1 MLGTLAT
8 AVRDSRVAAERF
20 VSWVRLAIASSMAVV
35 VAFQDRDAVPY
46 PGRPGSCWP
55 LAIVYAWLAFLKTT
69 RDARR
74 GETNLWTAWVL
85 SALSG
90 IFVAAAAA
98 VTGAGHSPIIPV
110 AITVVISTAIR
121 FDLARSLAVAV
132 AMAASLAAAILWV
145 PEPALPWHERVRDA
159 AWWSWLMIA
168 VALLVGVLSRAADLA
183 RQARA
188 EAEAEA
194 EAEHRRL
201 DEEHRLRLHLEGV
214 DQARRDFLH
223 ALAHDFRTPI
233 SSIEA
238 LSTALARRSADLE
251 PAGAGRA
258 GRAHR
263 TATPGTCR
271 PCSARCGRWPCGS
284 RSAPTGGWNWPTSTS
299 PTSCSRRGRRRARAD
314 GSCRRRRR
322 LTCSAPTARRRCGSS
337 PTCWRT
343 PTSTRRPTPRR
354 GEPGGA
360 TGRWSCR
367 CSTGARACR
376 RVRPPGVREVGV
388 FGPHRSTGLGMW
400 IVAQLVESLQGTV
413 WAEPRPGGGLAVRAA
428 SPGTDDVG
436 AHGLKQRGVGAA
448 PPPPSRR
455 YRRRSARQSAPLPPH
470 PSHCRRQ
477 VLVIRREGSFL
488 PKCTFFS
495 IRTNGARYRTSGLYL
510 MRWGWSASAPRRF
523 FRSAS

>member
-1 MLGTLAT
+1 MLGTLRDRFV
-8 AVRDSRVAAERF
+8 VRDSRVAAERF

-35 VAFQDRDAVPY
+35 VAFEGRDAVPY
-46 PGRPGSCWP
+46 PRAAWIVLTVC
-55 LAIVYAWLAFLKTT
+55 IVYAWLAFLKTT

-85 SALSG
+85 SAVSG
-90 IFVAAAAA
+90 ILVAAAAA
-98 VTGAGHSPIIPV
+98 VTGAADSPIIPV

-214 DQARRDFLH
+214 DQSRRDFLH

-238 LSTALARRSADLE
+238 LSTALARRSVELE
-251 PAGAGRA
+251 PQERAELAGLIERHAR
-258 GRAHR
+258 HL
-263 TATPGTCR
+263 
-271 PCSARCGRWPCGS
+271 SAM
-284 RSAPTGGWNWPTSTS
+284 
-299 PTSCSRRGRRRARAD
+299 
-314 GSCRRRRR
+314 
-322 LTCSAPTARRRCGSS
+322 L
-337 PTCWRT
+337 
-343 PTSTRRPTPRR
+343 
-354 GEPGGA
+354 GE
-360 TGRWSCR
+360 
-367 CSTGARACR
+367 
-376 RVRPPGVREVGV
+376 VREVAVRESLGADRRV
-388 FGPHRSTGLGMW
+388 ELADVYVPDLVRAAGAAAGLEPERLLSTIGDGLTLLRTDGEKVLRILTNLLENANKHSPPDAAVELQLLQRDGSVELAVLDRGPGMPAEFAPRAFEKSASYGPHRSTGLGMW

-413 WAEPRPGGGLAVRAA
+413 WAEPRPGGGLAVRA
-428 SPGTDDVG
+428 
-436 AHGLKQRGVGAA
+436 RF
-448 PPPPSRR
+448 
-455 YRRRSARQSAPLPPH
+455 PLGPTMSVP
-470 PSHCRRQ
+470 
-477 VLVIRREGSFL
+477 V
-488 PKCTFFS
+488 
-495 IRTNGARYRTSGLYL
+495 
-510 MRWGWSASAPRRF
+510 
-523 FRSAS
+523 